1 MKTSNLKKYL
11 KFLRN
16 SKQKNVSLLLLSRG
30 VNIKEDIILDELSYF
45 NPILRMIS
53 DDFNFKTLVDDI
65 EKYLKK
71 IESENQTK
79 KKKVSKRV
87 KVAKDLD
94 VLSYIYSLMI
104 LDNGF
109 VDRSYKFSDQDLKKL
124 RLLVNKEIKKRKE
137 NKWVLKNVL

>member
-11 KFLRN
+11 KFLQN
-16 SKQKNVSLLLLSRG
+16 SKQKNISLLLLSRG

-53 DDFNFKTLVDDI
+53 DDFNFKTLIDDI

-79 KKKVSKRV
+79 KKKASKRV
-87 KVAKDLD
+87 KVDKDLD

>member
-11 KFLRN
+11 KFLQN

-53 DDFNFKTLVDDI
+53 DDFNFKTLIDDI

-87 KVAKDLD
+87 KVDKDLD

>member
-11 KFLRN
+11 KFLQN
-16 SKQKNVSLLLLSRG
+16 SKQKNISLLLLSRG

-53 DDFNFKTLVDDI
+53 DDFNFKTLIDDI

-79 KKKVSKRV
+79 KKKASKRV
-87 KVAKDLD
+87 KVDKDLD

-137 NKWVLKNVL
+137 NK

>member
-11 KFLRN
+11 KFLQN

-65 EKYLKK
+65 DKYLKK

-87 KVAKDLD
+87 KVDKDLD

>member
-11 KFLRN
+11 KFLQN

-87 KVAKDLD
+87 KVDKDLD

>member
-1 MKTSNLKKYL
+1 MFKILLFNKK
-11 KFLRN
+11 FIFT
-16 SKQKNVSLLLLSRG
+16 VSAMILLSMSVFARG
-30 VNIKEDIILDELSYF
+30 YD
-45 NPILRMIS
+45 S
-53 DDFNFKTLVDDI
+53 DDFNFKTLIDDI

-71 IESENQTK
+71 IESENKTK

-87 KVAKDLD
+87 KVDKDLD

-137 NKWVLKNVL
+137 NK

>member
-11 KFLRN
+11 KFLQN

-53 DDFNFKTLVDDI
+53 DDFNFKTLIDDI

-71 IESENQTK
+71 IESENKTK

-87 KVAKDLD
+87 KVDKDLD

-137 NKWVLKNVL
+137 NK

>member
-11 KFLRN
+11 KFLQN
-16 SKQKNVSLLLLSRG
+16 SKQKNISLLLLSRG

-53 DDFNFKTLVDDI
+53 DDFNFKTLIDDI

-71 IESENQTK
+71 IESENKTK

-87 KVAKDLD
+87 KVDKDLD

-137 NKWVLKNVL
+137 NK

>member
-11 KFLRN
+11 KFLQN

-53 DDFNFKTLVDDI
+53 DDFNFKTLIDDI

-87 KVAKDLD
+87 KVDKDLD

-109 VDRSYKFSDQDLKKL
+109 VDRSYKFSNQDLKKL

>member
-11 KFLRN
+11 KFLQN

-53 DDFNFKTLVDDI
+53 DDFNFKTLIDDI

-71 IESENQTK
+71 IESENKTK
-79 KKKVSKRV
+79 KKKVSKRI
-87 KVAKDLD
+87 KVDKDLD

>member
-11 KFLRN
+11 KFLQN
-16 SKQKNVSLLLLSRG
+16 SKQKNISLLLLSRG

-53 DDFNFKTLVDDI
+53 DDFNFKTLIDDI

-87 KVAKDLD
+87 KVDKDLD

>member
-11 KFLRN
+11 KFLQN

-53 DDFNFKTLVDDI
+53 DDFNFKTLIDDI

-71 IESENQTK
+71 IESDNKTK

-87 KVAKDLD
+87 KVDKDLD

>member
-11 KFLRN
+11 KFLQN

-53 DDFNFKTLVDDI
+53 DDFNFKTLIDDI

-87 KVAKDLD
+87 KVDKDLD

-109 VDRSYKFSDQDLKKL
+109 VDRSYKFSDHDLKKL

>member
-11 KFLRN
+11 KFLQN

-87 KVAKDLD
+87 KVDKDLD

-109 VDRSYKFSDQDLKKL
+109 VDRSYKFSEQDLKKL

>member
-11 KFLRN
+11 KFLQN
-16 SKQKNVSLLLLSRG
+16 SKQKNISLLLLSRG

-45 NPILRMIS
+45 NPILKMIS
-53 DDFNFKTLVDDI
+53 DDFNFKTLIDDI

-71 IESENQTK
+71 IESENKTK

-87 KVAKDLD
+87 KVDKDLD

-137 NKWVLKNVL
+137 NK

>member
-11 KFLRN
+11 KFLQN

-53 DDFNFKTLVDDI
+53 DDFNFKTLIDDI
-65 EKYLKK
+65 EKYLKN
-71 IESENQTK
+71 IESENKTK

-87 KVAKDLD
+87 KVDKDLD

-137 NKWVLKNVL
+137 NK

>member
-1 MKTSNLKKYL
+1 M
-11 KFLRN
+11 
-16 SKQKNVSLLLLSRG
+16 
-30 VNIKEDIILDELSYF
+30 DELSSF

-87 KVAKDLD
+87 KVDKDLD

-137 NKWVLKNVL
+137 NK

>member
-11 KFLRN
+11 KFLQN

-87 KVAKDLD
+87 KVDKDLD

-109 VDRSYKFSDQDLKKL
+109 VDRSYKFSNQDLKKL

>member
-11 KFLRN
+11 KFLQN

-53 DDFNFKTLVDDI
+53 DDFNFKTLIDDI

-87 KVAKDLD
+87 KVDKDLD
-94 VLSYIYSLMI
+94 ILSYIYSLMI

>member
-11 KFLRN
+11 KFLEN
-16 SKQKNVSLLLLSRG
+16 SKQKNISLLLLSRG

-53 DDFNFKTLVDDI
+53 DDFNFKTLIDDI

-87 KVAKDLD
+87 KVDKDLD

>member
-11 KFLRN
+11 KFLQN

-71 IESENQTK
+71 IESENKTK

-87 KVAKDLD
+87 KVDKDLD

-137 NKWVLKNVL
+137 NK

>member
-11 KFLRN
+11 KFLQN

>member
-11 KFLRN
+11 KFLQN
-16 SKQKNVSLLLLSRG
+16 SKQKNISLLLLSRG

-53 DDFNFKTLVDDI
+53 DDFNFKTLIDDI

-71 IESENQTK
+71 IESENKTK

-87 KVAKDLD
+87 KVDKDLD

>member
-11 KFLRN
+11 KFLQN

-53 DDFNFKTLVDDI
+53 DDFNFKTLIDDI

-71 IESENQTK
+71 IESENKTK
-79 KKKVSKRV
+79 KKKVSRRV
-87 KVAKDLD
+87 KVDKDLD

-137 NKWVLKNVL
+137 NKWVSKNVL

>member
-137 NKWVLKNVL
+137 NK

>member
-11 KFLRN
+11 KFLQN

-71 IESENQTK
+71 IESENKTK

-87 KVAKDLD
+87 KVDKDLD

>member
-11 KFLRN
+11 KFLQN

-53 DDFNFKTLVDDI
+53 DDFNFKTLIDDI

>member
-11 KFLRN
+11 KFLQN

-53 DDFNFKTLVDDI
+53 DDFNFKTLIDDI

-71 IESENQTK
+71 IESENKTK

-87 KVAKDLD
+87 KVDKDLD

>member
-11 KFLRN
+11 KFLQN

-65 EKYLKK
+65 DKYLKK

-87 KVAKDLD
+87 KVDKDLD

-137 NKWVLKNVL
+137 NK

>member
-11 KFLRN
+11 KFLQN

-53 DDFNFKTLVDDI
+53 DDFNFKTLIDDI

-79 KKKVSKRV
+79 KKKVLKRV
-87 KVAKDLD
+87 KVDKDLD

>member
-11 KFLRN
+11 KFLQN

-94 VLSYIYSLMI
+94 ILSYIYSLMI